1 MEKSSPVDATVVIT
15 TKDRKEDLRTAVQS
29 AINQTAN
36 VEVLVIDDGSSDGTS
51 AMIHEEFPEV
61 RLHREE
67 ESAGL
72 IVRRNQAAKMAQG
85 DIIVSID
92 DDAEFSSPHVVE
104 QTLPYFEDSF
114 VGAVGIPFIDV
125 KRDPDTVKQEAP
137 DDSGLYALN
146 SFIGTAHAIRR
157 DLFLDLGGYRDF
169 FYHQNE
175 EMDLCL
181 RMLDRGKVV
190 MAGHGDHV
198 IHYKSPIRDHTTLR
212 IYKRRNDLLF
222 SWCNIPGRYLLPH
235 MARKTL
241 SGVLEG
247 IRDRRIDNFT
257 GILRGFGDSLA
268 RFGERAPVRPQTH
281 ALYQDLKKNGMQPV
295 EKVRPRLP

>member
-1 MEKSSPVDATVVIT
+1 MKATIVIVS
-15 TKDRKEDLRTAVQS
+15 KNRHKDLRTAVQS
-29 AINQTAN
+29 AVAQTAD
-36 VEVLVIDDGSSDGTS
+36 VEVLVFDDGSSDGTS
-51 AMIHEEFPEV
+51 KMVREQFPEV
-61 RLHREE
+61 RLLSQET
-67 ESAGL
+67 SKGY

-104 QTLPYFEDSF
+104 QTLPYFEHSI
-114 VGAVGIPFIDV
+114 VGAVAIPFIDV
-125 KRDPDTVKQEAP
+125 KRDPDAVKQEAP

-146 SFIGTAHAIRR
+146 SFIGTAHAIGR

-190 MAGHGDHV
+190 VAGHGDHV

-241 SGVLEG
+241 SGILEG

-268 RFGERAPVRPQTH
+268 RLGKRAPVRPQTY
-281 ALYQDLKKNGMQPV
+281 ALYRSLKKNGMQPV
-295 EKVRPRLP
+295 EKVQPRLP